1 MIVKKVI
8 KLSELDSHKILKKN
22 IENKTSS
29 LQFLPK
35 ALFDISKEKYIYY
48 NDKKLKTTYLIDITH
63 NLILKYYYRKVNK
76 FHLSSN
82 ILKEKYGNNYN
93 YYINYLLDNKI
104 LLLLSNYK
112 KGYNTKI
119 YAIYETILNDE
130 IIRYRNSDKILLKKF
145 KNNILELK
153 EDVDT
158 EDKKIDNDIKLK
170 LVNDLF
176 KVDIQ
181 LDRSIFFLDSLKD
194 NDLSIYNSNKYSVE
208 SIQDRHIFYHFDAYG
223 RMHTNFTIL
232 KSFIRKNCLLIDGC
246 ETLEIDISNSQ
257 PLFLTKLIKDSG
269 TKWVDKDEYELL
281 YNLTFNGVFYDY
293 IMMHMGTSDRKSV
306 KNLTYKV
313 LFGKNYSK
321 SDKIFQKLFPT
332 TYNYIKLYK
341 KECGDY
347 KALAYSLQRA
357 ESNLI
362 FNKVIRH
369 IMNVADIPMITI
381 HDSIVYPKQYKEIV
395 EPIFYEELKK
405 AFE

>member
-1 MIVKKVI
+1 MVTKKVI
-8 KLSELDSHKILKKN
+8 KLSDLESHKILKKN
-22 IENKTSS
+22 IDVKTSS

-35 ALFDISKEKYIYY
+35 ALFEISKEKYFYY
-48 NDKKLKTTYLIDITH
+48 KGKKLKTSYLIDITH
-63 NLILKYYYRKVNK
+63 NLILKYYFRKENK
-76 FHLSSN
+76 FHLLAT
-82 ILKEKYGNNYN
+82 ILKEKYGYNYN
-93 YYINYLLDNKI
+93 YYMDYLLENKI
-104 LLLLSNYK
+104 LVLLSNYK
-112 KGYNTKI
+112 KGYNAKI
-119 YAIYETILNDE
+119 YAIYEPILNNE
-130 IIRYRNSDKILLKKF
+130 IIRYNNNDNTLLKKY
-145 KNNILELK
+145 KSKILDLREDNI
-153 EDVDT
+153 ED
-158 EDKKIDNDIKLK
+158 EQIASDIKLK

-181 LDRSIFFLDSLKD
+181 LDRAIFFLDSLKD
-194 NDLSIYNSNKYSVE
+194 DDLDVYNKNRYSVE
-208 SIQDRHIFYHFDAYG
+208 SIQDKHIFYHFDAYG

-269 TKWVDKDEYELL
+269 TKWVDKTEYDLL

-293 IMMHMGTSDRKSV
+293 IMNHIGTKDRSSI

-313 LFGKNYSK
+313 LFGRNNSK
-321 SDKIFQKLFPT
+321 ADKIFQELFPT

-357 ESNLI
+357 ESDLL
-362 FNKVIRH
+362 FNSVIKR
-369 IMNVADIPMITI
+369 IMDVADIPMITI

-395 EPIFYEELKK
+395 EKIFNEELKK
-405 AFE
+405 AFQ